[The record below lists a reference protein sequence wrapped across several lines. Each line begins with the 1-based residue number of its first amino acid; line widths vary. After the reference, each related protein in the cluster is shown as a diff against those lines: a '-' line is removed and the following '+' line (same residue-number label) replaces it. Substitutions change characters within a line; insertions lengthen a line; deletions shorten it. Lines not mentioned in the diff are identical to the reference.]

1 MCDSSCKDAP
11 DSTRVPGA
19 FRLQNGRAISLYPK
33 LPSLLRVMPESRSG
47 LWATIALRKGAQ
59 QSSAL
64 SEDYFLQANQSLE
77 VPAGAHLVIEPWRAG
92 HSSACAASDAYFDW
106 RVAAA

>member
-11 DSTRVPGA
+11 DFTRVPGA

-33 LPSLLRVMPESRSG
+33 LPSLLRVMPQSRSG
-47 LWATIALRKGAQ
+47 LWATMSTYPSR
-59 QSSAL
+59 
-64 SEDYFLQANQSLE
+64 DYFLLPEQQLV
-77 VPAGAHLVIEPWRAG
+77 VPARAHLVIEPWRAG

-106 RVAAA
+106 QVAA

>member
-11 DSTRVPGA
+11 DFTRVPGA

-47 LWATIALRKGAQ
+47 LWATLSLHKG
-59 QSSAL
+59 SRGSAP

-77 VPAGAHLVIEPWRAG
+77 VPAGAHVVIEPWRTG

-106 RVAAA
+106 RVAA